1 MQKLVEIRSYRLK
14 PGSGAAFERVVREE
28 SAPLHAAFGIDVIAF
43 GLSEHDADAFYLI
56 RAFDD
61 LAHLHSA
68 QQAFYASPRMARRAA
83 RSHCVTHCVRRRCGD
98 VAGQNGGRGLAPQIL
113 RLPENKRHTQDTR

>member
-1 MQKLVEIRSYRLK
+1 MQKLVEIRSYRLQ
-14 PGSGAAFERVVREE
+14 PGSGAEFERVVREE

-68 QQAFYASPRMARRAA
+68 QQAFYASPAWREGPREAIVSRILSDADAVMWLDETAVEALRRPCLPAA
-83 RSHCVTHCVRRRCGD
+83 
-98 VAGQNGGRGLAPQIL
+98 
-113 RLPENKRHTQDTR
+113 